1 MNKYL
6 YKNVIITYA
15 GFKME
20 DYYCFYGY
28 FENSLLYL
36 KEYQINKLKQITE
49 DK

>member
-1 MNKYL
+1 MKKYI
-6 YKNVIITYA
+6 YKDVVITYA

-36 KEYQINKLKQITE
+36 KENQILKLKE
-49 DK
+49 L

>member
-1 MNKYL
+1 MKKFKY
-6 YKNVIITYA
+6 KGEIITYA

-36 KEYQINKLKQITE
+36 KEYQIKKLEEII
-49 DK
+49 

>member
-1 MNKYL
+1 MKKYI
-6 YKNVIITYA
+6 YKGVVITYA

-36 KEYQINKLKQITE
+36 KEYQILKLKEI
-49 DK
+49 